1 LLDIYSLLHR
11 WLFNNQGDE
20 IMQPL
25 ILVVD
30 DDPILR
36 LLVAEMIKKAGYATL
51 TAARASD
58 ALLLLERNPAIT
70 LLFTDIVMPGINGF
84 VLADMAVERW
94 PLLRVIYASGLAN
107 LRDAGQQPGRHHGL
121 FLAKPFCSAQL
132 TAAISETLSRPLLSG
147 EAMWHAGMASAG
159 ANRPLRLARW
169 VAEPL

>member
-1 LLDIYSLLHR
+1 VEVFTNIQG
-11 WLFNNQGDE
+11 NQ

-36 LLVAEMIKKAGYATL
+36 MLVEEMIKKAGYATL

-58 ALLLLERNPAIT
+58 ALLLLERNPDIA

-94 PLLRVIYASGLAN
+94 PLLRVIYASGIAN
-107 LRDAGQQPGRHHGL
+107 LHDAGQQPGRHHGL
-121 FLAKPFCSAQL
+121 FLAKPFCREQL
-132 TAAISETLSRPLLSG
+132 STAIAATLLLPLLSG
-147 EAMWHAGMASAG
+147 EVMWHGGMAGVGGAPPVRPAHWSAK
-159 ANRPLRLARW
+159 PL
-169 VAEPL
+169 